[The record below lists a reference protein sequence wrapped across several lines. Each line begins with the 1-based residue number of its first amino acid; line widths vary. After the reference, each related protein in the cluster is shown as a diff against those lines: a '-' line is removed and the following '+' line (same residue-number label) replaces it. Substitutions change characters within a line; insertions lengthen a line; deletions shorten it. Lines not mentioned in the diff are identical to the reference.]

1 MRCFIVA
8 STFCLVFSSCFNN
21 STNDLIVFKTTN
33 EGLQKSN
40 QFISGQTELLYQAL
54 KDKTLNPQLHIRAEI
69 WYPKALQV
77 KQLSSTILKYIDK
90 LKTDLKK
97 EAGLKLENFAEVF
110 QENNTNAVNSLF
122 NEKKKGKE
130 LFERLEKYRADILNV
145 DIELNRRF
153 NRHMIITTKEFDAL
167 DSSKKEF
174 SKYFFNK
181 VPVAA
186 AISILSHFENSIIII
201 ENKLVSFCDNQ
212 GGFFIREFYES
223 FKALIIQSSTKV
235 KAGEAIEI
243 NAGIG
248 AFSMAA
254 QPEITIAGKTVATN
268 EDGIAAYV
276 IKAAAKPG
284 EYIIPVKIN
293 FVKPDGTRDSGTFK
307 IKYLVVD

>member
-1 MRCFIVA
+1 
-8 STFCLVFSSCFNN
+8 
-21 STNDLIVFKTTN
+21 
-33 EGLQKSN
+33 
-40 QFISGQTELLYQAL
+40 
-54 KDKTLNPQLHIRAEI
+54 
-69 WYPKALQV
+69 
-77 KQLSSTILKYIDK
+77 
-90 LKTDLKK
+90 
-97 EAGLKLENFAEVF
+97 VF

-307 IKYLVVD
+307 IKYLVVDD